1 MVERIRVSSMKKK
14 LGDLTLREVKE
25 MQDKIC
31 DNCIICNECPFT
43 DCCIDT
49 SKIDLDKEVEV
60 EKNDKNN

>member
-1 MVERIRVSSMKKK
+1 MKKK
-14 LGDLTLREVKE
+14 LGDLTLKEVKE

-49 SKIDLDKEVEV
+49 SKIDLDQEIEV
-60 EKNDKNN
+60 EKDE